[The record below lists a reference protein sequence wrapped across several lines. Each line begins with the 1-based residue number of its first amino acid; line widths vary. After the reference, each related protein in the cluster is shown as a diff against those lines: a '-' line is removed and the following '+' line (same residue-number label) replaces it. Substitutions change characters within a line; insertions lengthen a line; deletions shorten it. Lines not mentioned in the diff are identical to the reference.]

1 MRGHRAGM
9 SVSPARPREE
19 ASVPRSQ
26 GNVAGRVAANGLFY
40 AREVPL
46 PLRLV
51 AGSLLVT
58 MGLALLVVALLG
70 ARSRLR
76 RNRFAGVRTSATLRS
91 DAAFT
96 LANRAA
102 AMPIG
107 AAGVVA
113 AAGGSVLL
121 ASGLLVRG
129 MLTNGPEPVGWVVL
143 AIAVVGCLMLTGLG
157 GVVGDR
163 VAAHLA
169 ARAPEPPT
177 CVGACA
183 GCDLAAGCR
192 PDP

>member
-1 MRGHRAGM
+1 M
-9 SVSPARPREE
+9 PP
-19 ASVPRSQ
+19 
-26 GNVAGRVAANGLFY
+26 
-40 AREVPL
+40 

-58 MGLALLVVALLG
+58 GGLALLVVALLG

-121 ASGLLVRG
+121 ASGLLAS
-129 MLTNGPEPVGWVVL
+129 GPGSVGWVVL
-143 AIAVVGCLMLTGLG
+143 AVAVVGCLGLTGLG

-163 VAAHLA
+163 VAADLA
-169 ARAPEPPT
+169 ARAPEPRA
-177 CVGACA
+177 CGGACA

>member
-9 SVSPARPREE
+9 SLSPARPQEE
-19 ASVPRSQ
+19 ASGPRAQ
-26 GNVAGRVAANGLFY
+26 GNAAGRVVANGLSY
-40 AREVPL
+40 ARSVPL

-76 RNRFAGVRTSATLRS
+76 RNRFAGVRTCATLRS
-91 DAAFT
+91 DAAFM

-121 ASGLLVRG
+121 TSVVLAGRPG
-129 MLTNGPEPVGWVVL
+129 PVGWVVL
-143 AIAVVGCLMLTGLG
+143 TVAVVGSLALTGLG

-163 VAAHLA
+163 VAADLA
-169 ARAPEPPT
+169 ARAPEPPA
-177 CVGACA
+177 CGGACA
-183 GCDLAAGCR
+183 GCDLVAGCR
-192 PDP
+192 PDPR